1 LIVQLDDPSTIRHRG
16 ADVDP
21 GPDRAGSQPTVA
33 DVARAAGVSRQTV
46 SNVFHAPERVR
57 EDTRARVE
65 AAISALGYRPNR
77 LAQSL
82 RAQASRMIGYRIEP
96 MHPTSL
102 ASIHDRFLHALA
114 DAGRE
119 ADHHLLLFAADD
131 PTDEVN
137 ACVALHRAGAV
148 DGFVIYGIQTDD
160 ARLPALARDGVPF
173 AAFGRTGADSTHWA
187 GRGRKASGEPAFST
201 HPWVDVDNEAGTSSA
216 VEHLCARGHRRIAF
230 VGYPEGAA
238 VGDRRATGWQRALDK
253 HGLLADCVDLDL
265 RGEDTVANGVR
276 LGGTLL
282 DRPESPTAI
291 VAATDTL
298 AVGVLQAI
306 RDRSLVPGRDV
317 AVVGFDDTPTAA
329 ALDLSSV
336 RQPIEAVA
344 RAMVRALLPYLSTAR
359 TTESAEPT
367 GQLLLPALVVRASS
381 AGHAPT
387 T

>member
-1 LIVQLDDPSTIRHRG
+1 MEHRASSQPTG
-16 ADVDP
+16 QP
-21 GPDRAGSQPTVA
+21 TGQPTVA

-65 AAISALGYRPNR
+65 AAIAALGYRPNR

-96 MHPTSL
+96 MHPSSL

-119 ADHHLLLFAADD
+119 ADHHLLLFTADD
-131 PTDEVN
+131 PETEVN
-137 ACVALHRAGAV
+137 ACVTLYRTGAV

-160 ARLPALARDGVPF
+160 ARPPALARNGIPF
-173 AAFGRTGADSTHWA
+173 AAFGRTGADL
-187 GRGRKASGEPAFST
+187 T
-201 HPWVDVDNEAGTSSA
+201 HPWVDVDNEAGTASA
-216 VEHLCARGHRRIAF
+216 VEHLVARGHRRIGF

-253 HGLLADCVDLDL
+253 HGLLADCIDLDL
-265 RGEDTVANGVR
+265 RGEDEVANGVR
-276 LGGTLL
+276 LGGALL
-282 DRPESPTAI
+282 EHATPPTAI

-306 RDRSLVPGRDV
+306 RDRGQIPGREV

-344 RAMVRALLPYLSTAR
+344 RAMVRALLPHLGAAR
-359 TTESAEPT
+359 TAESAERT

-381 AGHAPT
+381 AGHAPSSRP
-387 T
+387 